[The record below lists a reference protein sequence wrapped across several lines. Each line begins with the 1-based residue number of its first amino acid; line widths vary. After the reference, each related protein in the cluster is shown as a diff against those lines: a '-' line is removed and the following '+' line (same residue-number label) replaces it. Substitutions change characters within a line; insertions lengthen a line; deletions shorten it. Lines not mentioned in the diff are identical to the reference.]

1 MAALSTVGK
10 PVGRVEGPLKV
21 SGAAR
26 YAADI
31 NLPGMLWGKS
41 LRSPFPHAI
50 IRSIDVSEAL
60 KVPGVHAIVTG
71 RDVKGILSGRRLL
84 DMPIIAF
91 DRVRFIGERVAV
103 VAADSEDICEEAVAR
118 IKVEYEELPA
128 VFDVLEAMKPDAPI
142 LHPDY
147 NSYVGIAE
155 KTTVPTNVVQVR
167 VTTKGDV
174 EAGFKEADRI
184 FEETYTTPW
193 SHQSYLEPH
202 ACIVDATGAKTQVW
216 ATSKTRF
223 RLRDQVAASLKLNT
237 EDIIVHAVPVG
248 GDFGG
253 KSSPMDVPVCYLL
266 SKKSGRPVKMVMEYV
281 EEFIAGNPRH
291 PALVN
296 IKVGV
301 KTDGSITAFQTRVIF
316 NSGGYAGSKPIF
328 PLGGAEMVPG
338 PYRMANT
345 RVENYMVY
353 TNNVPCGFYRA
364 PGAPQGVFGGESM
377 IDLVARGI
385 GQDPAEYRMKQALRE
400 GDHSPIGHEYKDPR
414 AVEMLERAIE
424 KSGYKNPKA
433 PGVGRGIALGYW
445 HTGGVGESNVI
456 LSVEQ
461 DGSILDRISMPDIG
475 TGTFTISQQMVAE
488 ALGLPLDRVRVGPLD
503 TDAVKFDTG
512 TGGSTAT
519 RTVGVA
525 TEAAIE
531 DLKKNLMKAASERQ
545 GWDAANLSV
554 AGGKVTDKSSGKS
567 ATLRELAE
575 KALSALSGFGNS
587 VTAGAKR
594 STDLAAF
601 VAQVAE
607 VEVDRETGRVKLTK
621 FTSVHDAGKVL
632 NPIGFEGQV
641 DGGVV
646 QGIGFALTEQM
657 LIENGRP
664 INTTF
669 GDYKI
674 PTMFDIPE
682 LNKVI
687 IETAIGSGPYGSK
700 IIGEPPIIPTA
711 AAIANAVEDAVGVRI
726 TDLPITSEKVYQALK
741 AKNGKK

>member
-1 MAALSTVGK
+1 MATLSTVGK

-41 LRSPFPHAI
+41 LRSPFAHAVI
-50 IRSIDVSEAL
+50 KSIDISEAL
-60 KVPGVHAIVTG
+60 KTPGVHAIVTG

-84 DMPIIAF
+84 DMPLIAF

-103 VAADSEDICEEAVAR
+103 VAAESEDICEEAIAR

-128 VFDVLEAMKPDAPI
+128 VFDVVEAMKEGAPI

-155 KTTVPTNVVQVR
+155 KTPIPTNVVQLR
-167 VTTKGDV
+167 VTTNGDV
-174 EAGFKEADRI
+174 VAGFKEADRI
-184 FEETYTTPW
+184 FEETYSTPW
-193 SHQSYLEPH
+193 VHQIYLEPH

-223 RLRDQVAASLKLNT
+223 RLRDQVVASLKLNT
-237 EDIIVHAVPVG
+237 EDVIVHAVPVG

-266 SKKSGRPVKMVMEYV
+266 SKKAGRPVKMVMDYV

-301 KTDGSITAFQTRVIF
+301 KKDGSITAFQTRVIF
-316 NSGGYAGSKPIF
+316 NSGAYAGSKPIF

-338 PYRMANT
+338 PYRMANV

-377 IDLVARGI
+377 IDTVARGL
-385 GQDPAEYRMKQALRE
+385 GQDPAEYRVKQALRE
-400 GDHSPIGHEYKDPR
+400 GDHSPLGHGYKDPR
-414 AVEMLERAIE
+414 AVEVLERAME
-424 KSGYKNPKA
+424 KSGYGSSKPA
-433 PGVGRGIALGYW
+433 DTGRGISLGYW

-456 LSVEQ
+456 LSVEP

-488 ALGLPLDRVRVGPLD
+488 ALGLPLDKIRVGPLD

-525 TEAAIE
+525 TEAALE
-531 DLKKNLMKAASERQ
+531 ELKKNLAKAASDQ
-545 GWDAANLSV
+545 HGWDASNVSV
-554 AGGKVTDKSSGKS
+554 AGGKATDNASGKS
-567 ATLRELAE
+567 VTFRELAE
-575 KALSALSGFGNS
+575 KASSVIGGFGNS
-587 VTAGAKR
+587 VATGAKR
-594 STDLAAF
+594 STDLVAF

-632 NPIGFEGQV
+632 NPIGYEGQI

-646 QGIGFALTEQM
+646 QGIGFALTEEM

-669 GDYKI
+669 GDYKV

-687 IETAIGSGPYGSK
+687 IETAEGPGPYGSK

-711 AAIANAVEDAVGVRI
+711 AAIANAVEDAVGIRI
-726 TDLPITSEKVYQALK
+726 TDLPITAEKVYAALK